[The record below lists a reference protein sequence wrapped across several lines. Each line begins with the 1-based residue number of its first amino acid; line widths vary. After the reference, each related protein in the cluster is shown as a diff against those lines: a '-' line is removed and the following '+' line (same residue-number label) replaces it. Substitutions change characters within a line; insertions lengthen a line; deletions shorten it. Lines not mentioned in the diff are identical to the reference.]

1 MSLFLEISTIPH
13 HRADQQAVWYGKAP
27 PGIVLLTLWRPGSG
41 NSILQGQP
49 HVAFA
54 NGCSDASFPARR
66 LETRRRFFLAQIPQ
80 EDCMSISVRRGIA
93 VNLTLDEDAL
103 ALLRLL
109 SPSKTRL
116 GNLVSELVR
125 AEVTRREERAKIA
138 KELLEG
144 RLPCA
149 S

>member
-1 MSLFLEISTIPH
+1 
-13 HRADQQAVWYGKAP
+13 
-27 PGIVLLTLWRPGSG
+27 
-41 NSILQGQP
+41 
-49 HVAFA
+49 
-54 NGCSDASFPARR
+54 
-66 LETRRRFFLAQIPQ
+66 
-80 EDCMSISVRRGIA
+80 MSISVRRGIA